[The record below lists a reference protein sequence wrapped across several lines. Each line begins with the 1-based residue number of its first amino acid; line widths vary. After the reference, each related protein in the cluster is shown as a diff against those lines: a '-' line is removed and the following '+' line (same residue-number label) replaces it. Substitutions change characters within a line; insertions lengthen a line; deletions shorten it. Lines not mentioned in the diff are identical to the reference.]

1 MRAYNL
7 AVLMIFIN
15 MGFVLLDAFG
25 VFPSMSTPGILG
37 ALQLVFNPAV
47 VLVISAFMV
56 LGTTVFANAGVPT
69 DRGIAYKYMTL
80 LFWSSFALTGVVLS
94 QFYVIPG
101 FSIFY
106 MMYSMACSIIFII
119 GLIQMGSGGQR
130 MNV

>member
-7 AVLMIFIN
+7 AVLMIFVN

-25 VFPSMSTPGILG
+25 VFPSMSTPGIL
-37 ALQLVFNPAV
+37 ASLQLVFNPV
-47 VLVISAFMV
+47 VIIALSTVMVI
-56 LGTTVFANAGVPT
+56 GTTVFANAGIPT

-80 LFWSSFALTGVVLS
+80 LFWGSFALTSVVLS

-101 FSIFY
+101 FGLFY
-106 MMYSMACSIIFII
+106 LMYSMACSIIFII
-119 GLIQMGSGGQR
+119 GLIQMSTGGQR